1 MLIESYKQM
10 GYKAEA
16 TELTAETLVAANYG
30 SVWTECDIVD
40 ESTYNARKPRRASYS
55 ALQGIGGTA
64 IGKVTGSFEP
74 RPSGTNGT
82 PPDWYAI
89 AATRTL
95 PSRPPSRPPPLVARS
110 RPTTSRLAR
119 KARPA
124 QLSALPRH
132 SSIATASMSTLPQA
146 PASRNCASSPR
157 TANRGCAKSRA
168 RAGTPRQP
176 KTSLSPEHTRPLA
189 WGIRSLA
196 WHARL
201 DPLPDPFRR
210 LKSPSKTS

>member
-89 AATRTL
+89 AAAAGGT
-95 PSRPPSRPPPLVARS
+95 VATDNCTFDALLRQERRIVDVRS
-110 RPTTSRLAR
+110 RGHGPVLQDSRR
-119 KARPA
+119 RVY
-124 QLSALPRH
+124 RR
-132 SSIATASMSTLPQA
+132 STPDRWPGESVPWHGMLDWILC
-146 PASRNCASSPR
+146 R
-157 TANRGCAKSRA
+157 
-168 RAGTPRQP
+168 
-176 KTSLSPEHTRPLA
+176 
-189 WGIRSLA
+189 IR
-196 WHARL
+196 
-201 DPLPDPFRR
+201 FVG
-210 LKSPSKTS
+210 